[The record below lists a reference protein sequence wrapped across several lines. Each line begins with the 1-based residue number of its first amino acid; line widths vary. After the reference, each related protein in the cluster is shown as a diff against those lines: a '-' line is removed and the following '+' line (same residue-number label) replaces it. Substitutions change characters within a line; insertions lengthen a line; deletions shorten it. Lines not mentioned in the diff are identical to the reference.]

1 MTTHIVL
8 KKGDTSSFY
17 IDAKYLFAL
26 LMPVLAFISVTA
38 QGVWTYLAFFF
49 TFGIVPLIEMIHKG
63 TSENLTEI
71 EDKKA
76 QKNLFYDFLVYL
88 NVPMQYLLLILFFN
102 RVSNQNTT
110 LQEVIGMTLSVGVMC
125 AIIGTNVGH
134 ELGHR
139 HKSFE
144 IILGKMLYATTLNM
158 HFAVYHNKWHHRYVA
173 TPLDPATARRGESLY
188 AFFLKSIPGNYIL
201 SWKIETERASKEN
214 QGWFSFKNEMLR
226 GQIIQLIM
234 MLLIFLLWGKI
245 ALLAFIG
252 SAFVGILI
260 YEAGNY
266 IEHYGMERKLVR
278 AGVYERCMP
287 CHSWNS
293 NHVLGRIMLYELSR
307 HSDHH
312 YSASRKFQRLRH
324 FDESPQLPSGYPGAI
339 LLAIIPPLWFKKI
352 HPLLNPNPVEDF
364 KKNLVHAK

>member
-1 MTTHIVL
+1 MATQVL
-8 KKGDTSSFY
+8 QKKEDYSFFY
-17 IDAKYLFAL
+17 VDAKYLFAL

-38 QGVWTYLAFFF
+38 QGIWTFSAFFF
-49 TFGIVPLIEMIHKG
+49 TFGIVPFVEMIYNG
-63 TSENLTEI
+63 TSENLTEP

-88 NVPMQYLLLILFFN
+88 NVPVQYLLLILFFS
-102 RVSNQNTT
+102 RVSNPHTT
-110 LQEVIGMTLSVGVMC
+110 IIEIIGMTLSVGVMC

-139 HKSFE
+139 HKLFE
-144 IILGKMLYATTLNM
+144 IILGKMLFATTLNM

-173 TPLDPATARRGESLY
+173 TPLDPATARKGESLY

-201 SWKIETERASKEN
+201 SWKIERELAKKEN
-214 QGWFSFKNEMLR
+214 RSWFSLKNEMLR
-226 GQIIQLIM
+226 GQLIQVIM
-234 MLLIFLLWGKI
+234 LLLIFLIWGNI
-245 ALLAFIG
+245 ALFAFIG

-266 IEHYGMERKLVR
+266 IEHYGMERNEVK

-339 LLAIIPPLWFKKI
+339 LLAMVPPLWYKKI
-352 HPLLNPNPVEDF
+352 HPLIPS
-364 KKNLVHAK
+364 

>member
-1 MTTHIVL
+1 MTTQTL
-8 KKGDTSSFY
+8 QEKDGYSFFY
-17 IDAKYLFAL
+17 VDAKYLFAL

-38 QGVWTYLAFFF
+38 QGIWTFSAFFF
-49 TFGIVPLIEMIHKG
+49 TFGIVPLVETFYKG

-88 NVPMQYLLLILFFN
+88 NVPIQYLLLILFFS
-102 RVSNQNTT
+102 RVSNHHTT
-110 LQEVIGMTLSVGVMC
+110 SMEIIGMTLSVGVMC

-144 IILGKMLYATTLNM
+144 IILGKMLFATTLNM

-173 TPLDPATARRGESLY
+173 TPLDPATAKKGESLY
-188 AFFLKSIPGNYIL
+188 AFFFKSITGNYIL
-201 SWKIETERASKEN
+201 SWKIESDRAKKEN
-214 QGWFSFKNEMLR
+214 RNWFSFKNEMLC

-234 MLLIFLLWGKI
+234 LLLIYFIWGKI
-245 ALLAFIG
+245 ALFAFIG

-266 IEHYGMERKLVR
+266 IEHYGMERNEVK

-324 FDESPQLPSGYPGAI
+324 FDESPQLPWGYPGAI
-339 LLAIIPPLWFKKI
+339 LIAIIPPLWFKKI
-352 HPLLNPNPVEDF
+352 HPLLIQ
-364 KKNLVHAK
+364 K